1 MERTMPFKNNIKQN
15 MYPLICTRLIITVYM
30 YINFKKITHFQFVNI
45 MRYLQTYNVI
55 FRSAVKS
62 VSRLFLT
69 FNGLTDDKAESN
81 VICY

>member
-1 MERTMPFKNNIKQN
+1 
-15 MYPLICTRLIITVYM
+15 M